1 MKQIIQNL
9 RDGETLLEEIP
20 VPIIQPGQILIKT
33 KASLVSLG
41 TEKMLVEFGKGNLL
55 FKARQQPEKVKQV
68 IDKIKTEGLLP
79 TLEAVFNKLDE
90 PSVAYSE
97 SVVKAVYKES
107 SVIIPVNVTS

>member
-90 PSVAYSE
+90 PLPLGYCNAGEVI
-97 SVVKAVYKES
+97 AVGEGVS
-107 SVIIPVNVTS
+107 